1 MNFQWDWKIVFF
13 SYYLCIWKTNIL
25 PYIDDFLPILL
36 TEVSEVN
43 KREYQKRAGSQNEI
57 LRELITKSKV
67 KHKENETVSYR
78 KGIEQVTQKIV
89 LENKTLQW
97 FLHL

>member
-1 MNFQWDWKIVFF
+1 M
-13 SYYLCIWKTNIL
+13 
-25 PYIDDFLPILL
+25 
-36 TEVSEVN
+36 N

-89 LENKTLQW
+89 LENKTLQ
-97 FLHL
+97 